1 MTTAPAQSHSSVAG
15 GDPTILSSDTQFEP
29 ESAEHTMHCA
39 LADLMEAEKLL
50 TCSVEVEGTFFIEVM
65 AGECIIT
72 LGALLRRVPC
82 LKPWDL
88 VFGEA
93 WNVLTHGQILMDLAE
108 KGRIDA
114 FLGMPCQS
122 FTHARIPALRDAEF
136 PEGKPG
142 LSTRQQDLV
151 DTGNRLAAWTLAFI
165 TALHAAHRYFT
176 VENPYMS
183 WLWWLPAWIEF
194 KKLTGVIAT
203 VLQQRCYGWITRKDT
218 ILLHNSPELHV
229 LGTSDVECPNS
240 KVVLRGLCMYEG
252 KAVFKTKL

>member
-1 MTTAPAQSHSSVAG
+1 MHS
-15 GDPTILSSDTQFEP
+15 
-29 ESAEHTMHCA
+29 A

-50 TCSVEVEGTFFIEVM
+50 TSIISVEGTFFIEVM
-65 AGECIIT
+65 AGECLIT
-72 LGALLRRVPC
+72 FGVLMKRVPC
-82 LKPWDL
+82 LKPWDI

-165 TALHAAHRYFT
+165 MALHAAHRYFT

-183 WLWWLPAWIEF
+183 WLWWLPAWIEL
-194 KKLTGVIAT
+194 KKFTRVIAT
-203 VLQQRCYGWITRKDT
+203 VLQQRCYGWITRND
-218 ILLHNSPELHV
+218 ILFLHNNPNLHGMV
-229 LGTSDVECPNS
+229 TSDVECPS
-240 KVVLRGLCMYEG
+240 SDVVLRGLCWYEG
-252 KAVFKTKL
+252 QAVFRTKLSQSYPPRTWQ

>member
-1 MTTAPAQSHSSVAG
+1 MTTAPAQPHSSVAG
-15 GDPTILSSDTQFEP
+15 GDPTILSSDTQFELD
-29 ESAEHTMHCA
+29 SAEHTMQCA
-39 LADLMEAEKLL
+39 LADLMEAETLL

-122 FTHARIPALRDAEF
+122 FTHARIPTLRDAEF
-136 PEGKPG
+136 HEGKPG

-165 TALHAAHRYFT
+165 TALHAAHSYFT

-183 WLWWLPAWIEF
+183 WL
-194 KKLTGVIAT
+194 
-203 VLQQRCYGWITRKDT
+203 
-218 ILLHNSPELHV
+218 
-229 LGTSDVECPNS
+229 
-240 KVVLRGLCMYEG
+240 
-252 KAVFKTKL
+252 